1 MTKKTKEEVSPKE
14 NWRLQKL
21 TLEFQ
26 KGYSFNK
33 TEDRY
38 EGKIE
43 FTNGENETF
52 SVKLREDMTEP
63 YLKLVSQ
70 EVVRNAEVLAQRM
83 ANSFSNEKKES

>member
-1 MTKKTKEEVSPKE
+1 MTKKTIQEVTPKE

-21 TLEFQ
+21 TLEF
-26 KGYSFNK
+26 KAGYSFNK

-43 FTNGENETF
+43 FTNDENESF

-63 YLKLVSQ
+63 YLKLISQ